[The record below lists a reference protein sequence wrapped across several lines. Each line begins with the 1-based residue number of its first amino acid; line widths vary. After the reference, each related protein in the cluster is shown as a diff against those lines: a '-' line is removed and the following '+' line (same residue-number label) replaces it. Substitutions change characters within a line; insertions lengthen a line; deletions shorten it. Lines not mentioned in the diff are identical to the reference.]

1 MRTKLIIVG
10 TGALPAGFLLL
21 NLMSFPVYG
30 QPVRNTDAQVMAG
43 FTFGLLSPRLLNA
56 LNLTPD
62 QVAKIE
68 VQKKALMDANKT
80 FVTEVS
86 ALRKEVA
93 DKLFA
98 PNPVGQPDVAGQIA
112 KIADARQNILREGF
126 RIAVEVRQVLRPDQL
141 AKAAAIRQQLLEI
154 QDEVR
159 GLFNENQ

>member
-1 MRTKLIIVG
+1 MRTKRIMIG
-10 TGALPAGFLLL
+10 TGALATGLLVL
-21 NLMSFPVYG
+21 NLMSSPVYG
-30 QPVRNTDAQVMAG
+30 QARNADTQAMAA
-43 FTFGLLSPRLLNA
+43 FTFGMLAPRLLNA

-62 QVAKIE
+62 QVTKIE
-68 VQKKALMDANKT
+68 AQKKALTEANKA

-93 DKLFA
+93 DKLYG
-98 PNPVGQPDVAGQIA
+98 PNPAMEADVARQIT
-112 KIADARQNILREGF
+112 KIADLREKILREGF
-126 RIAVEVRQVLRPDQL
+126 RIALEVRQVLRPDQL

>member
-1 MRTKLIIVG
+1 MRTQITVS
-10 TGALPAGFLLL
+10 TGAVAVGLLL
-21 NLMSFPVYG
+21 LSLMSSPVYG
-30 QPVRNTDAQVMAG
+30 QPRTADINQAMAG

-112 KIADARQNILREGF
+112 QIAAARQNILREGF

>member
-1 MRTKLIIVG
+1 MRTKRIIAG
-10 TGALPAGFLLL
+10 TGAMAAGLLLL
-21 NLMSFPVYG
+21 NFMLSPVYG
-30 QPVRNTDAQVMAG
+30 QVRSTDTQVMAG

-62 QVAKIE
+62 QVTKIE
-68 VQKKALMDANKT
+68 VQKKALTDANKA

-86 ALRKEVA
+86 ALRKEAA
-93 DKLFA
+93 DKLFG
-98 PNPVGQPDVAGQIA
+98 PNPVTEADVARQIT
-112 KIADARQNILREGF
+112 KIADSREKILREGF
-126 RIAVEVRQVLRPDQL
+126 RIALEVRHVLRPDQL

>member
-1 MRTKLIIVG
+1 MRTRITIG
-10 TGALPAGFLLL
+10 AGALAAGLLVL
-21 NLMSFPVYG
+21 NLMSSPVYG
-30 QPVRNTDAQVMAG
+30 QPRNLDINQAMAG

-68 VQKKALMDANKT
+68 VQKKALMDANKA

-86 ALRKEVA
+86 ELRKEVA
-93 DKLFA
+93 DKLFG
-98 PNPVGQPDVAGQIA
+98 PNPATEADVTRQIT
-112 KIADARQNILREGF
+112 KIADSREKILREGF
-126 RIAVEVRQVLRPDQL
+126 RIALEVRHVLRPDQL
-141 AKAAAIRQQLLEI
+141 AKAAAIRQQLLGI

>member
-1 MRTKLIIVG
+1 MRTRMTIG
-10 TGALPAGFLLL
+10 AGALAAGLLVL
-21 NLMSFPVYG
+21 NLMSSPVYG
-30 QPVRNTDAQVMAG
+30 QPRNVDTNQAMAG

-62 QVAKIE
+62 QVTKIE
-68 VQKKALMDANKT
+68 MHKKALTEANKA

-98 PNPVGQPDVAGQIA
+98 PNPVGEADVARQIT
-112 KIADARQNILREGF
+112 KIADAREKILLQGF
-126 RIAVEVRQVLRPDQL
+126 QIAVAVRQVLRPDQL
-141 AKAAAIRQQLLEI
+141 AKAAAIRQQLLGI

>member
-1 MRTKLIIVG
+1 MRTQITVS
-10 TGALPAGFLLL
+10 TGALAVGLLL
-21 NLMSFPVYG
+21 LSLMSSPVYG
-30 QPVRNTDAQVMAG
+30 QPRNADTTQAMAG

-80 FVTEVS
+80 FVTEVT

-93 DKLFA
+93 DKLYG
-98 PNPVGQPDVAGQIA
+98 PNPATEADVARQIT
-112 KIADARQNILREGF
+112 KIADLREKILREGF
-126 RIAVEVRQVLRPDQL
+126 RIALEVRHVLRPDQL

-154 QDEVR
+154 QGEVR

>member
-1 MRTKLIIVG
+1 MIAIIIKTGGKFMRTRITVSAGTLAVG
-10 TGALPAGFLLL
+10 LLVL
-21 NLMSFPVYG
+21 SSISSPVYG
-30 QPVRNTDAQVMAG
+30 QAANADTQAMAG

-126 RIAVEVRQVLRPDQL
+126 RIAVEV
-141 AKAAAIRQQLLEI
+141 
-154 QDEVR
+154 
-159 GLFNENQ
+159 